1 MNDDARLYR
10 EFEEALTEVLAEKQ
24 YSLDRRT
31 RLAKARAAVDNR
43 DPRYVDAVDSAF
55 KLLK

>member
-55 KLLK
+55 ILLK